1 MVNIS
6 DIKAEL
12 KAWER
17 DFKLQHGTQPT
28 KSDINDCPTIGEL
41 TLLDVDVF
49 SPSTDI
55 CLPN

>member
-17 DFKLQHGTQPT
+17 DFKLQHGMQPT
-28 KSDINDCPTIGEL
+28 KSDISDCPTIGEL